1 VLGAGNDTLV
11 AAAGNDTL
19 VGGTGADSLAGGRG
33 DDLYYID
40 DARDRVLER
49 PGGGTD
55 RIVSS
60 ISLTLFAE
68 VEDLT
73 LAAGTAALIGNGNG
87 HDNVITGNELDN
99 RLAGWGGNDRLAGL
113 LGADTMAGGE
123 GDDLLRGGAGADQL
137 RGDAGADTLD
147 GGTEADTMLGGAGD
161 DLYVVDDPLDRVL
174 ELAGAGID
182 RVLSAIDLT
191 LAAQIEHLTLLA
203 GSAAR
208 NGTGNALDNEILG
221 NGLANRLAG
230 SDGNDTLAGL
240 DGDDTLD
247 GGRGRDSLAGGRGAD
262 TLSGGLDDDRLD
274 GGLGNDTMAGGF
286 GNDLYVVDAAAD
298 LVLELP
304 GQGVDTV
311 QASVGYVLGADLEVL
326 ELTGLGA
333 IAGTGNALANL
344 VIGNGAA
351 NRLDGDAGADTLS
364 GGLGRDTLLGGI
376 GNDVLLGGLGDDLLQ
391 GGAGRDT
398 LTGDAGIDMFRFAE
412 PGTGADVITDF
423 TAGVDRIELSRAGF
437 GSLLPPG
444 RLSAGFFAE
453 GIAAV
458 SAGPQLIYQPLGGVL
473 RWDSDGIG
481 GATAVTIAILEGAP
495 ALSAA
500 DIFVV
505 A

>member
-1 VLGAGNDTLV
+1 
-11 AAAGNDTL
+11 
-19 VGGTGADSLAGGRG
+19 
-33 DDLYYID
+33 
-40 DARDRVLER
+40 
-49 PGGGTD
+49 
-55 RIVSS
+55 
-60 ISLTLFAE
+60 
-68 VEDLT
+68 
-73 LAAGTAALIGNGNG
+73 
-87 HDNVITGNELDN
+87 
-99 RLAGWGGNDRLAGL
+99 DRLAGL

-333 IAGTGNALANL
+333 IAGTGNTLANL

-481 GATAVTIAILEGAP
+481 GATAVTIAILEGA
-495 ALSAA
+495 
-500 DIFVV
+500 
-505 A
+505 